1 MLRDSAAAMRALT
14 ASTTFAIVLGAA
26 LAGCGIKGPLTLP
39 AAPAASASAP
49 ATAPPASSP
58 PASAGESPA
67 TAPTDPSARKP

>member
-14 ASTTFAIVLGAA
+14 ASTTFAVVLGAA

-39 AAPAASASAP
+39 AAPAPAP
-49 ATAPPASSP
+49 ATAPPASSS

-67 TAPTDPSARKP
+67 TSPADPSARKP